1 MSDRALVRG
10 DRHEKYNMQYQT
22 SLKISRR
29 SERRGETRH
38 RSALRRAVT
47 TSRARDASMTVT
59 TTTFRARRRRA
70 SRVAL
75 AVVFVLASASR
86 ALAVVPTLRGLPRL
100 DDASFERETQAS
112 SGQTAGTWLVLF
124 TDGDGPRGARA
135 ERALALAKDA
145 LLDDGV
151 VAATIDARESPETYD
166 RFRFVVKRTP
176 SVVPAARG
184 QGVRARG
191 DAGGGRGQRAK
202 VRDGDVRDGGRRA
215 RRPGAVDVRSEEI
228 RENNERDRAGDGAV
242 VLEDG

>member
-1 MSDRALVRG
+1 
-10 DRHEKYNMQYQT
+10 
-22 SLKISRR
+22 
-29 SERRGETRH
+29 
-38 RSALRRAVT
+38 
-47 TSRARDASMTVT
+47 MTVT

-176 SVVPAARG
+176 SWCLLRGGKAYARE
-184 QGVRARG
+184 VTPEE
-191 DAGGGRGQRAK
+191 DEGQRAK

-215 RRPGAVDVRSEEI
+215 RRPGAVDVHSEEI
-228 RENNERDRAGDGAV
+228 RENNERDRVGDGAV